1 MTQLRLNN
9 GHLYNASNRRMRRD
23 GNGGLKKSAIP
34 IQSLGTGGK
43 AGVGLGLE
51 RTADDWLINEAQLLW
66 TEDGDSLKN
75 DSSDDRT
82 WLGVGEYA
90 DRNRGM
96 YNKYTN
102 KNTKSHHAAHFLV
115 MLEM

>member
-1 MTQLRLNN
+1 MNQRRLNN

-23 GNGGLKKSAIP
+23 CNRGLKKSAIP

-51 RTADDWLINEAQLLW
+51 CTTDDWLINRAQLLR
-66 TEDGDSLKN
+66 TENCDSLKH
-75 DSSDDRT
+75 DSAYNRP
-82 WLGVGEYA
+82 WLGVGERA
-90 DRNRGM
+90 DRNCGM

-102 KNTKSHHAAHFLV
+102 KNTKSHRTAHFLV